1 MGGNYVRCLCEYI
14 PGTAAA
20 APRKQTPGCQPVC
33 GI

>member
-1 MGGNYVRCLCEYI
+1 MRWLCEYI